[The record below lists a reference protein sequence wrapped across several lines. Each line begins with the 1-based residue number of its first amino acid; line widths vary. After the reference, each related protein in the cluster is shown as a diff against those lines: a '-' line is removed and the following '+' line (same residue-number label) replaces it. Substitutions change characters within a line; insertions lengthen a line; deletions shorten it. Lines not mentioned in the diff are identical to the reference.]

1 MKLLPV
7 YNPIQHEWIIEDDD
21 GNMVNVSEERY
32 RELYF
37 SYHNIITRYDTRREL
52 I

>member
-7 YNPIQHEWIIEDDD
+7 YNHIQHEWIIEDDN
-21 GNMVNVSEERY
+21 GNLVNVSEERY

-37 SYHNIITRYDTRREL
+37 SSHNIITRYDTRREL